1 MSDDIHQLLKESVE
15 KIAGQWV
22 AELNTV
28 RANTLKLEEQV
39 LACLAK
45 TKADITQMHDLGVQ
59 VAEEA
64 KRGKELC
71 AKLSDSVEHITGNA
85 VEEPSL
91 IELAAE

>member
-1 MSDDIHQLLKESVE
+1 MTDIHQLLKESVE

-45 TKADITQMHDLGVQ
+45 TKADITQMHALGVQ

-64 KRGKELC
+64 KRGQELC
-71 AKLSDSVEHITGNA
+71 AKLSSSVEQITGDQID
-85 VEEPSL
+85 EPVM
-91 IELAAE
+91 IDRAAE